1 MTQNQ
6 FVTLVSL
13 LLALGLFLIVGF
25 IIMSLLAWLVCTCIG
40 CEFRWLYPLIGLMV
54 VEILKYIFNRK

>member
-6 FVTLVSL
+6 FVTLISL

-25 IIMSLLAWLVCTCIG
+25 IIMSLLAWLVCACIG
-40 CEFRWLYPLIGLMV
+40 CEFRWLYHLIGLMV

>member
-6 FVTLVSL
+6 FVTLISL

-25 IIMSLLAWLVCTCIG
+25 IIMSLLAWLVCACIG

-54 VEILKYIFNRK
+54 VEILKYIFNGK

>member
-25 IIMSLLAWLVCTCIG
+25 IIMSLLAWLVCVCIG